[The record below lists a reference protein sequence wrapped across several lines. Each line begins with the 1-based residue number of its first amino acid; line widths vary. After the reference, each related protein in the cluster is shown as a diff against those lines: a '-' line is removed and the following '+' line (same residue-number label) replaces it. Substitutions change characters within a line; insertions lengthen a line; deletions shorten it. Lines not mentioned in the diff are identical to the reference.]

1 MSDGFLQGIDGAAR
15 LMSIYHGVRDREDK
29 RKSDQLER
37 DYRLSRDTVKD
48 TQWQKNF
55 EQSDSQFK
63 QNKEY
68 QYASLAQSD
77 KHHKMNYGLS

>member
-48 TQWQKNF
+48 TQWQ
-55 EQSDSQFK
+55 
-63 QNKEY
+63 
-68 QYASLAQSD
+68 
-77 KHHKMNYGLS
+77 